1 QTGRANSNGWLRR
14 RGGRSP
20 NTGSS
25 RAKTRAAFACRAKQ
39 ALVASRLCD
48 YLAGST
54 FRPDDVAMPGTA
66 ALRLTDEVF
75 LNFDQPKRARAGHS
89 QIFVN
94 RKDKA

>member
-1 QTGRANSNGWLRR
+1 MSALAGDRLAQPPHLSAV
-14 RGGRSP
+14 
-20 NTGSS
+20 
-25 RAKTRAAFACRAKQ
+25 AKQ
-39 ALVASRLCD
+39 ALVASRHCD

-75 LNFDQPKRARAGHS
+75 LNFDQPESAPDGHS
-89 QIFVN
+89 QILVH